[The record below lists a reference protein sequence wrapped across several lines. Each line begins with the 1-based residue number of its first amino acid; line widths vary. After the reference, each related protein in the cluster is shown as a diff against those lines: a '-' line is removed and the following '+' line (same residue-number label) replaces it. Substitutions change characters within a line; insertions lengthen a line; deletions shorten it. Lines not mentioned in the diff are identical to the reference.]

1 MSGCARSESPW
12 FRSPYVTC
20 WSRFRGFAG
29 QGFRGDTTPLD
40 FRRGEEEE
48 LWEGCSAAFCN
59 FEEFL
64 WRVVSC
70 IHCPIFAYGM
80 VARHFYHTLCVV
92 ISWIGASGV
101 LVVSRL

>member
-40 FRRGEEEE
+40 SRRGEEEE
-48 LWEGCSAAFCN
+48 LWEGCSAAF

-80 VARHFYHTLCVV
+80 VARHFTIHRIVRGHLVDR
-92 ISWIGASGV
+92 ASGV

>member
-1 MSGCARSESPW
+1 MRTSILHSVSGCARSESPW

-48 LWEGCSAAFCN
+48 LWEGC
-59 FEEFL
+59 
-64 WRVVSC
+64 
-70 IHCPIFAYGM
+70 
-80 VARHFYHTLCVV
+80 LC
-92 ISWIGASGV
+92 GFF
-101 LVVSRL
+101 